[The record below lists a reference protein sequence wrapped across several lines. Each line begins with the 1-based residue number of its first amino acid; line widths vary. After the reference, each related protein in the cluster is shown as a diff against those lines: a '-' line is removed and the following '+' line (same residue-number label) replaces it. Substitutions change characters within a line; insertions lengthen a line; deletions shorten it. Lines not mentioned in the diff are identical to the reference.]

1 MLNRRAFLATLGA
14 ATAGAALAQTP
25 THSATPTSD
34 RLGTLLPQRALG
46 KTGTSVTAF
55 CLGGHHVEK
64 DRTEAESQ
72 AIIEKAL
79 EMGCRFF
86 DNAYNYGKGEAER
99 RYGLFLSPKYRDVA
113 FIMTKCALKTGPE
126 ASRQLDEA
134 LSRMKCD
141 YLDLWQIHMIESPK
155 DVDDRIRDGVLDVF
169 LKAKESG
176 KVKYIGFTGHVDYRA
191 HLRMLE
197 ALASRGIDLDTCQMP
212 INLCDP
218 HHESFTINVLPRLVE
233 RKYGILAMKTMAYGQ
248 MTGRGGFGKEP
259 RPAPLTTSGVT
270 PRQMHEYVYSLP
282 IAALVSGCTSTE
294 EVAENTSVLR
304 GFTGMAAAERD
315 RLIELAEKHSGP
327 AMERYKGKKQG

>member
-1 MLNRRAFLATLGA
+1 MLNRRKFLAALGA
-14 ATAGAALAQTP
+14 ITATAALRDVAHPAAP
-25 THSATPTSD
+25 GSD
-34 RLGTLLPQRALG
+34 RLGALLPQRALG
-46 KTGTSVTAF
+46 KTGAMVSAF

-64 DRTEAESQ
+64 GRTEAESQ

-79 EMGCRFF
+79 ELGGRFF
-86 DNAYNYGKGEAER
+86 DNAYNYGNGEAER

-134 LSRMKCD
+134 LARMKCD
-141 YLDLWQIHMIESPK
+141 YLDLWQIHSIESPE
-155 DVDDRIRDGVLDVF
+155 DVDNRIRDGVLDVF
-169 LKAKESG
+169 LKAKSSG

-197 ALASRGIDLDTCQMP
+197 ALASRGIELDTCQMP

-218 HHESFTINVLPRLVE
+218 HHESFTVNVLPKLVE
-233 RKYGILAMKTMAYGQ
+233 RKYGVLAMKTMAYGQ

-259 RPAPLTTSGVT
+259 RPDPLTKSGVT

-282 IAALVSGCTSTE
+282 VASLVSGCTSTE
-294 EVAENTSVLR
+294 EVATNTAVLR
-304 GFTGMAAAERD
+304 EFKGMDSAERE
-315 RLIELAEKHSGP
+315 RLIGLAEKHSGP
-327 AMERYKGKKQG
+327 EMERYKGSKKA